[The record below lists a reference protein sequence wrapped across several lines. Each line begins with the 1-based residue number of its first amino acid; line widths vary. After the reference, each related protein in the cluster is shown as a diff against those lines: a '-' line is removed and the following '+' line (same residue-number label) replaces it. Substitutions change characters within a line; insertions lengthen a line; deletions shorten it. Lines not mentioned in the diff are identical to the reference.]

1 MTMNLFDAM
10 RKHDYEQVLFCS
22 DTSTGLRAII
32 VVHDTTLGPALGGTR
47 MWPYKTEDEALTDA
61 LRLARGMTYK
71 NAAAGL
77 NFGGG
82 KAVIIGDSR
91 KDKSEELFRAFGR
104 FVDTL
109 GGRFITGE
117 DVGIT
122 VDDVETI
129 RCETRW
135 VGGSSSASGGSGDP
149 GPVTAYGVWRGLAAC
164 SRAVFG
170 SDSLKGRTVA
180 IQGVG
185 SVGYHLGKH
194 LRDEGAK
201 LIVTDIFPDKVERAV
216 RDLGAQAV
224 DPDAIYGVE
233 CDIFAP
239 CALGAILDD
248 DTIPRLK
255 CKIVGGSANNQLK
268 EDRHGDVLQDMGI
281 LYAPDYIIN
290 AGGVINVADGL
301 FGYNRERAL
310 RKAAGIYDTILKVVE
325 ISKRDSIPTY
335 KAADRLAEERIATVG
350 KITRRIRSGRT
361 WEMVE

>member
-1 MTMNLFDAM
+1 MNLFDHMA
-10 RKHDYEQVLFCS
+10 KHDYEQVVFCS
-22 DTSTGLRAII
+22 DASSGLRAAI

-47 MWPYKTEDEALTDA
+47 MWPYATEEEAITDA

-82 KAVIIGDSR
+82 KAVIIGDPR

-109 GGRFITGE
+109 SGRFITGE

-122 VDDVETI
+122 VDDVETM

-149 GPVTAYGVWRGLAAC
+149 APVTAYGVWRGLAAC
-164 SRAVFG
+164 ARVTYG
-170 SDSLKGRTVA
+170 CESLKGRTVA

-185 SVGYHLGKH
+185 SVGYHLGRH

-201 LIVTDIFPDKVERAV
+201 LVVTDIFPDKVDRAV
-216 RDLGAQAV
+216 RDLGAEAV
-224 DPDAIYGVE
+224 APEAIFDVE

-239 CALGAILDD
+239 CALGAVLND
-248 DTIPRLK
+248 DTLPRLK

-268 EDRHGDVLQDMGI
+268 EDRHGALLQDMGI

-301 FGYNRERAL
+301 FGYNRERAM
-310 RKAAGIYDTILKVVE
+310 RKAAGIYDTILRVTE
-325 ISKRDSIPTY
+325 IASRDGIPTY
-335 KAADRLAEERIATVG
+335 KAADRLAEERIETVG
-350 KITRRIRSGRT
+350 RISRRIRSGCFANAPC
-361 WEMVE
+361 

>member
-1 MTMNLFDAM
+1 MILFEEM
-10 RKHDYEQVLFCS
+10 KKHNYEQVLFCS
-22 DTSTGLRAII
+22 DASSGLRAII
-32 VVHDTTLGPALGGTR
+32 AIHDTTLGPALGGTR
-47 MWPYKTEDEALTDA
+47 MWPYKTEEEAITDA

-82 KAVIIGDSR
+82 KAVIIGDPR

-122 VDDVETI
+122 VDDVETM

-135 VGGSSSASGGSGDP
+135 VGGSSTAFGGSGDP

-164 SRAVFG
+164 ARVVFG

-185 SVGYHLGKH
+185 SVGYNLGRH

-201 LIVTDIFPDKVERAV
+201 LVVTDIFPDKVEKAV
-216 RDLGAQAV
+216 RELEAEAV
-224 DPDAIYGVE
+224 APDAIFDAE

-239 CALGAILDD
+239 CALGAILNDQ
-248 DTIPRLK
+248 TLSRLK
-255 CKIVGGSANNQLK
+255 CKIIGGSANNQLK
-268 EDRHGDVLQDMGI
+268 EDRHGDALQDMGI

-301 FGYNRERAL
+301 FGYNRDRAM
-310 RKAAGIYDTILKVVE
+310 RKAAGIYETILKVVD
-325 ISKRDSIPTY
+325 ISKRDRIPTY
-335 KAADRLAEERIATVG
+335 RAADRLAEERIETVG
-350 KITRRIRSGRT
+350 KISRRIRSGYARN
-361 WEMVE
+361 MLD

>member
-1 MTMNLFDAM
+1 MTVNLFDAM
-10 RKHDYEQVLFCS
+10 RRHGYEQVLFCS
-22 DTSTGLRAII
+22 DTSAGLRAII
-32 VVHDTTLGPALGGTR
+32 VIHDTTLGPALGGTR
-47 MWPYKTEDEALTDA
+47 MWPYNTEEEAIVDA

-82 KAVIIGDSR
+82 KAVIIGDPR

-164 SRAVFG
+164 AKAVFG
-170 SDSLKGRTVA
+170 SDSLKGLTVA

-194 LRDEGAK
+194 LRDDGAK
-201 LIVTDIFPDKVERAV
+201 LIVTDIFPDKVQRAV

-224 DPDAIYGVE
+224 EPDAIFDVE

-239 CALGAILDD
+239 CALGAALND

-268 EDRHGDVLQDMGI
+268 EDRHGDALQDIGI

-290 AGGVINVADGL
+290 AGGVINVAEGL

-310 RKAAGIYDTILKVVE
+310 RKAGSIYNTMLNVIE
-325 ISKRDSIPTY
+325 ISRRDGIPTY
-335 KAADRLAEERIATVG
+335 KAADRLAEERIVAVG
-350 KITRRIRSGRT
+350 RIMRHIRPGRA
-361 WEMVE
+361 WRMAE